1 MRPDRDDGPS
11 KTLINVIERNK
22 GEAPINWK
30 GFRELTSK

>member
-11 KTLINVIERNK
+11 KTLIKVIESNK

-30 GFRELTSK
+30 GYRELTSK